1 MADPGR
7 SSHKA
12 SIASGST
19 SGSEP
24 AAAAGRASQAARTP
38 SGRAFAG
45 WGWVVALGVAAST
58 SGCRDSLLGRPDE
71 VVGTPEAAGGKT
83 PHVLPQAAA
92 ATPAVATAPATP
104 SAAATPGPGTP
115 ASPLS
120 PPLPPESAPVP
131 DDGPRLVAGGAGS
144 ARGPYGMVVSV
155 ELNATQVGVRM
166 LEMGGNAVDAAVA
179 TAYALAV
186 THPSAGNL
194 GGGGF
199 MLIARRGQPIVSIDF
214 RERAPAATT
223 VSAFL
228 RMLQGSAKGPAA
240 SAVPGTVAGLNL
252 AQQRF
257 GLLPLEHVVL
267 PAVELA
273 RRGHRIGARQA
284 EVLAQAWH
292 DLSRDRDARR
302 IFGSGDEPLSETD
315 TLVQRDLADTLEAIA
330 RQGDAGFY
338 SGTTARRIEAAMGKT
353 GLIRRE
359 DLSEYRAVLREPLR
373 FGYHGF
379 EVVTMPPPSSGG
391 LAVAQITSLLEQ
403 LGAER
408 LTPGSADELHL
419 FIEASKRAQA
429 RRRYE
434 LVDPDADPAAMSASA
449 LAERLTPQALLALSP
464 PIDPGRASPAPEV
477 YVPERG
483 LPPEL
488 PHTTHLSVVDAQGN
502 AVSCT
507 VTLSS
512 GFGARYVVAGTGMLM
527 NNSLAAF
534 GGAGRNLPQPG
545 RRMLS
550 SMSPTLV
557 LRAGGEVAAVL
568 GSPGGDTIPST
579 VAQVLRHLVE
589 HRMSIDQA
597 VEAPRLHHGFT
608 PDQVRVE
615 SSRPFDPAVLA
626 ELEAR
631 GHRIV
636 ASSTP
641 MGDANNIVVVD
652 GVAYGRAD
660 SREGG
665 LALGPLRLTS
675 SMLQPLPR

>member
-1 MADPGR
+1 
-7 SSHKA
+7 
-12 SIASGST
+12 
-19 SGSEP
+19 
-24 AAAAGRASQAARTP
+24 
-38 SGRAFAG
+38 
-45 WGWVVALGVAAST
+45 
-58 SGCRDSLLGRPDE
+58 
-71 VVGTPEAAGGKT
+71 
-83 PHVLPQAAA
+83 
-92 ATPAVATAPATP
+92 
-104 SAAATPGPGTP
+104 
-115 ASPLS
+115 
-120 PPLPPESAPVP
+120 
-131 DDGPRLVAGGAGS
+131 
-144 ARGPYGMVVSV
+144 
-155 ELNATQVGVRM
+155 
-166 LEMGGNAVDAAVA
+166 
-179 TAYALAV
+179 
-186 THPSAGNL
+186 
-194 GGGGF
+194 
-199 MLIARRGQPIVSIDF
+199 
-214 RERAPAATT
+214 
-223 VSAFL
+223 
-228 RMLQGSAKGPAA
+228 
-240 SAVPGTVAGLNL
+240 VPGTVAGLNL

-257 GLLPLEHVVL
+257 GLLPLDQVVL
-267 PAVELA
+267 PAAELA

-284 EVLAQAWH
+284 EALAQAWH
-292 DLSRDRDARR
+292 DLSRDRAARR
-302 IFGSGDEPLSETD
+302 IFGSGDEPLTEGAL
-315 TLVQRDLADTLEAIA
+315 LVQRDLAETLEAIA

-338 SGTTARRIEAAMGKT
+338 AGTTARRIEAAMGKT
-353 GLIRRE
+353 GLIRSE
-359 DLSEYRAVLREPLR
+359 DLADYRAVLREPLR
-373 FGYHGF
+373 FAYHGF
-379 EVVTMPPPSSGG
+379 DVVTMPPPSSGG
-391 LAVAQITSLLEQ
+391 LAVAQIASLLEQ
-403 LGAER
+403 LGADR
-408 LTPGSADELHL
+408 LAPGSADELHL

-434 LVDPDADPAAMSASA
+434 LVDPDVDPAGMSSAA
-449 LAERLTPQALLALSP
+449 LAERLTPEGLLALTP
-464 PIDPGRASPAPEV
+464 AIDPTRASPAPEV

-512 GFGARYVVAGTGMLM
+512 GFGARYVVGGTGMVM

-557 LRAGGEVAAVL
+557 LRNGGAGGASDGEVVAVL
-568 GSPGGDTIPST
+568 GSPGGNTIPST
-579 VAQVLRHLVE
+579 VAQVLRHLVA
-589 HRMSIDQA
+589 HDMSIDQA

-608 PDQVRVE
+608 PDEVRVE

-652 GVAYGRAD
+652 GMAYGRAD

>member
-1 MADPGR
+1 MADPGCP
-7 SSHKA
+7 SHKA
-12 SIASGST
+12 SIAPRST
-19 SGSEP
+19 SR
-24 AAAAGRASQAARTP
+24 AALADE
-38 SGRAFAG
+38 SGRPPRAPRRRGPVLTG
-45 WGWVVALGVAAST
+45 WGWVVALGLAASST
-58 SGCRDSLLGRPDE
+58 GCRDSLLGRPDE
-71 VVGTPEAAGGKT
+71 VVGTPEAAGGKAS
-83 PHVLPQAAA
+83 HVLPQAAA
-92 ATPAVATAPATP
+92 ATPVVSGT
-104 SAAATPGPGTP
+104 SAAATS
-115 ASPLS
+115 ASASSIS
-120 PPLPPESAPVP
+120 PPPSAPGP
-131 DDGPRLVAGGAGS
+131 DDGPRLAPGGSAS

-223 VSAFL
+223 VTAFL
-228 RMLQGSAKGPAA
+228 RMLQASAKGPAA

-257 GLLPLEHVVL
+257 GLLPLDQVVL

-273 RRGHRIGARQA
+273 RRGHRIGGRQA
-284 EVLAQAWH
+284 EVLAQAWR
-292 DLSRDRDARR
+292 DLSRDRAARR
-302 IFGSGDEPLSETD
+302 IFGGGEPLPEGA

-330 RQGDAGFY
+330 RHGDAGFY
-338 SGTTARRIEAAMGKT
+338 SGATARRLEAAMGKT

-391 LAVAQITSLLEQ
+391 LAVAQITSLLAQ
-403 LGAER
+403 LGAEQ
-408 LTPGSADELHL
+408 LAPGSADELHL

-434 LVDPDADPAAMSASA
+434 LVDPDADPTAMSAAA
-449 LAERLTPQALLALSP
+449 LAERLTPQALLGLPP

-483 LPPEL
+483 LSPEL

-512 GFGARYVVAGTGMLM
+512 GFGARYVAAGTGMVM

-557 LRAGGEVAAVL
+557 LRNNGEVAAVL

-589 HRMSIDQA
+589 HKMSIDQA

-608 PDQVRVE
+608 PDEVRVE

-641 MGDANNIVVVD
+641 MGDANNIVLVD

>member
-1 MADPGR
+1 MVGSPVGA
-7 SSHKA
+7 SKA
-12 SIASGST
+12 
-19 SGSEP
+19 P
-24 AAAAGRASQAARTP
+24 P
-38 SGRAFAG
+38 
-45 WGWVVALGVAAST
+45 
-58 SGCRDSLLGRPDE
+58 
-71 VVGTPEAAGGKT
+71 
-83 PHVLPQAAA
+83 VLPQAAA
-92 ATPAVATAPATP
+92 ATLLPAPPSPVAPP
-104 SAAATPGPGTP
+104 GPPGPGP
-115 ASPLS
+115 A
-120 PPLPPESAPVP
+120 PEPAAAPSV
-131 DDGPRLVAGGAGS
+131 PRLVPGGPGS
-144 ARGPYGMVVSV
+144 TRGPYGMVVSV
-155 ELNATQVGVRM
+155 ELNATQIGVRM

-199 MLIARRGQPIVSIDF
+199 MLIARRGQPIVAIDF
-214 RERAPAATT
+214 RERAPGALT
-223 VSAFL
+223 VNTFL
-228 RMLQGSAKGPAA
+228 RMLDLNAKGPPA

-252 AQQRF
+252 AEQRF
-257 GLLPLEHVVL
+257 GLLPLDQVIL

-284 EVLAQAWH
+284 EVLAQSWH
-292 DLSRDRDARR
+292 DLARDGAARR
-302 IFGSGDEPLSETD
+302 IFGRGGEPLREGAL
-315 TLVQRDLADTLEAIA
+315 LVQRDLANTLEAIA
-330 RQGDAGFY
+330 RGGDAGFY
-338 SGTTARRIEAAMGKT
+338 SGATARRMEAGMGRS

-359 DLSEYRAVLREPLR
+359 DLAEYRAVLREPLR

-379 EVVTMPPPSSGG
+379 EVSTMPPPSSGG
-391 LAVAQITSLLEQ
+391 LAVAQIASLMEQ
-403 LGAER
+403 LGADS
-408 LTPGSADELHL
+408 LPAGSADDLHL

-434 LVDPDADPAAMSASA
+434 LIDPDSDPTGMSPAA
-449 LAERLTPQALLALSP
+449 LAERLTPEALLALTP
-464 PIDPGRASPAPEV
+464 PIDIGQASAAADV
-477 YVPERG
+477 YVAERG

-488 PHTTHLSVVDAQGN
+488 PHTTHISVVDAQGN

-512 GFGARYVVAGTGMLM
+512 SFGARYVVPGTGVVM
-527 NNSLAAF
+527 NNSLGAF
-534 GGAGRNLPQPG
+534 GGAGRNLPKPG

-557 LRAGGEVAAVL
+557 MSRAENGRAVAAVL

-579 VAQVLRHLVE
+579 VAQVLRHLVN
-589 HRMSIDQA
+589 HGMSIDQA

-608 PDQVRVE
+608 PDEVRVE

-641 MGDANNIVVVD
+641 IGDANNIVVVD

-675 SMLQPLPR
+675 SMLQPPSK